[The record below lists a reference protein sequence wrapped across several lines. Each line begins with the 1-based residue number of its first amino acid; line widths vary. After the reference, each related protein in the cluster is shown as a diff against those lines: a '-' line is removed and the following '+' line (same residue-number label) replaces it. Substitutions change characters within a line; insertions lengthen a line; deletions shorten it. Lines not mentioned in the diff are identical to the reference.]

1 MNNLKYDPESSIQD
15 ADLETIE
22 LIREARHTRELI
34 NSGNC
39 PHSHTGPLNQEEYV
53 RTRKGKFTCYECNK
67 VWESCERR
75 DIDCFGEVLPLTKKI
90 NDLSET
96 KPATAAMVRDMV
108 DALKKGGG
116 KISPDPEVDRCE
128 RCGEETHNILVGDEV
143 YRNCPDC
150 GPSITQ

>member
-1 MNNLKYDPESSIQD
+1 MNNLGYDPESSIQD

-67 VWESCERR
+67 VWESCEQR
-75 DIDCFGEVLPLTKKI
+75 DVDCFGEVLPLTK
-90 NDLSET
+90 NPPEE
-96 KPATAAMVRDMV
+96 
-108 DALKKGGG
+108 
-116 KISPDPEVDRCE
+116 EVDRCE